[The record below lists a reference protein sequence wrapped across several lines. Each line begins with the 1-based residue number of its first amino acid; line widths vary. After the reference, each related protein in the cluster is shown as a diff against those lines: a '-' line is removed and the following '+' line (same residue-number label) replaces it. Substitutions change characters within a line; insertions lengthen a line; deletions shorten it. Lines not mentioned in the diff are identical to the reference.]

1 MKSRRQK
8 QRFAHTAEDVEVSM
22 TPMIDVVFQ
31 LLIYFLVTFSTAEV
45 LSFLDISRPAPDA
58 AQEEPSPPADMIRIA
73 VMENGYGINGRDVGD
88 EELKVLLERLAE
100 VSTKQT
106 VLVNCDD
113 QSLHG
118 RLVQVLDLCAA
129 NELTQIAVMSGK

>member
-1 MKSRRQK
+1 MRGKRQR
-8 QRFAHTAEDVEVSM
+8 RFAGTDADVEVSM

-31 LLIYFLVTFSTAEV
+31 LLIYFVVTFSAAEV

-58 AQEEPSPPADMIRIA
+58 AQDTQSPPADMIRIA
-73 VMENGYGINGRDVGD
+73 VMENGYAINGRDVGD
-88 EELKVLLERLAE
+88 DELKVLLERLAA

-129 NELTQIAVMSGK
+129 NELTQIAVMSGR

>member
-1 MKSRRQK
+1 MRRRGQ
-8 QRFAHTAEDVEVSM
+8 QRFAHTNEEIEVSM

-31 LLIYFLVTFSTAEV
+31 LLIYFLVTFSTSDV
-45 LSFLDISRPAPDA
+45 LAHLDISRPSPDA
-58 AQEEPSPPADMIRIA
+58 AQSKQTPPADMIRVA
-73 VMENGYGINGRDVGD
+73 VMKEGFGINGRSVSDA
-88 EELKVLLERLAE
+88 ELDSLLGKLAS

-118 RLVQVLDLCAA
+118 RLIKVLDMCASH
-129 NELTQIAVMSGK
+129 ELIQIAVMSGK